1 MAGPGGGGD
10 RSQAS
15 GDRRRRRRM
24 TNSTAAAIKP
34 IVLPTSTKTR
44 AGSPRAAD
52 RFWQGRALFAVA
64 SAGVIPV
71 GGETGSTS
79 TSTRP
84 RRRKA
89 RGVPQSWVGVRT
101 GTRDRLRPATATR
114 TPRSASS
121 AGTRSR
127 PVGAGRSSGAGG
139 SAARWVWSDT
149 GRSVR
154 RIRSVLVS
162 SGAERGSPRDRTHP
176 GPVRS
181 TVRWRERVTLAPNR
195 FRRGRSRR
203 YHSVGRSGALLKA
216 KPTLRGRNL
225 AQGAEEFP
233 PCGRGRPPDLAGPR
247 ASS

>member
-1 MAGPGGGGD
+1 MAGPAGGD
-10 RSQAS
+10 VRTQAS

-24 TNSTAAAIKP
+24 VTSTVAAINP
-34 IVLPTSTKTR
+34 IVVPTSTRTR
-44 AGSPRAAD
+44 AGRPRAAE
-52 RFWQGRALFAVA
+52 RCWQGRALFALA

-89 RGVPQSWVGVRT
+89 IGVPQSCVGVRT
-101 GTRDRLRPATATR
+101 GTRARPRPATATR
-114 TPRSASS
+114 TPRSAIS
-121 AGTRSR
+121 AGMPSR

-139 SAARWVWSDT
+139 SSARWVGSDT

-154 RIRSVLVS
+154 RIRSALRS

-181 TVRWRERVTLAPNR
+181 TVRWRESVTLAPNR
-195 FRRGRSRR
+195 YRRGRSRR
-203 YHSVGRSGALLKA
+203 HHSVGRSGMLLKA

-225 AQGAEEFP
+225 AQGAQDREF
-233 PCGRGRPPDLAGPR
+233 CRGATQTWLDLGRRR
-247 ASS
+247 

>member
-1 MAGPGGGGD
+1 MAGPAGGD
-10 RSQAS
+10 VRTQAS

-24 TNSTAAAIKP
+24 VTSTVAAINP
-34 IVLPTSTKTR
+34 IVVPTSTRMR
-44 AGSPRAAD
+44 AGRPRAAE
-52 RFWQGRALFAVA
+52 RCWQGRALFALA

-89 RGVPQSWVGVRT
+89 IGVPQSCVGVRT
-101 GTRDRLRPATATR
+101 GTRARPRPATATR
-114 TPRSASS
+114 TPRSAIS
-121 AGTRSR
+121 AGMPSR

-139 SAARWVWSDT
+139 SSARWVGSDT

-154 RIRSVLVS
+154 RIRSALRS

-181 TVRWRERVTLAPNR
+181 TVRWRESVTLAPNR
-195 FRRGRSRR
+195 YRRGRSRR
-203 YHSVGRSGALLKA
+203 YPLRRPVGDPPEGKTHATWQKSRSGC
-216 KPTLRGRNL
+216 RGV
-225 AQGAEEFP
+225 P
-233 PCGRGRPPDLAGPR
+233 PMRRGRPPDLAGPR